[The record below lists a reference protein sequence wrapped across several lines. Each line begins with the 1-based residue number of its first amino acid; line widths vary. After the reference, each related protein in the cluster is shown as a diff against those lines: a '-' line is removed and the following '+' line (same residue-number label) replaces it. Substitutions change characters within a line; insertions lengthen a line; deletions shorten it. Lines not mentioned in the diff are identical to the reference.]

1 MKASTI
7 QALGQLTD
15 TTFGYSS
22 TAGNASESIKVQ
34 LQGDSMIVKFATIV
48 HMVADRAT
56 QDQMKSYENE
66 ATQKI
71 KSYMKNLSG
80 DFQKATGYK
89 LKTKQVSFD
98 TSVELMTMSAYS
110 PRKIACYRA
119 TAVFQVNE

>member
-22 TAGNASESIKVQ
+22 TAGNASESIKVT
-34 LQGDSMIVKFATIV
+34 LQGDSVIVKFSTIV
-48 HMVADRAT
+48 HLVNDRP
-56 QDQMKSYENE
+56 QFDQTKIYENE

-71 KSYMKNLSG
+71 KKYMEKLTG
-80 DFQKATGYK
+80 DFKKATGYK
-89 LKTKQVSFD
+89 LKTKQISFD
-98 TSVELMTMSAYS
+98 TSLELMTMSAYS

-119 TAVFQVNE
+119 TTVFKVDE